1 MLPLVIASG
10 LFLLTAVTLL
20 WLLSLLLRD
29 AGIVDVF
36 WGLGFVLVY
45 WLGFALTSQPIAAR
59 HLLLGLL
66 VTIWGSRLALHIL
79 RRNWGQGEDFRYA
92 RWRQEAGKAWWWRS
106 YFKVFLL
113 QGVILWLVA
122 WTLLATLANT
132 NSPPVIW
139 LDVLALFLWISG
151 FIFEAGGD
159 WQLSRFKKDPANKGG
174 LMTSGLWRYTRHP
187 NYFGDALVWWG
198 FYLFAAA
205 AGGWWTIF
213 SPLLMTYLLRR
224 VSGVAMLERTLRETK
239 PGYAAYMAR
248 TNAFFPGLPKNA
260 IENAQERNNEELST

>member
-1 MLPLVIASG
+1 MLAGGKKQAKRGGGAAISRFSCCKESSYG
-10 LFLLTAVTLL
+10 
-20 WLLSLLLRD
+20 WLPDRC
-29 AGIVDVF
+29 
-36 WGLGFVLVY
+36 W
-45 WLGFALTSQPIAAR
+45 Q
-59 HLLLGLL
+59 HC
-66 VTIWGSRLALHIL
+66 
-79 RRNWGQGEDFRYA
+79 
-92 RWRQEAGKAWWWRS
+92 
-106 YFKVFLL
+106 
-113 QGVILWLVA
+113 
-122 WTLLATLANT
+122 ANT

-260 IENAQERNNEELST
+260 IENAQEHNNEELST